1 MKGVARGSAAG
12 VVALALG
19 ALLVFWAPSA
29 QAQDAKS
36 VALAKQL
43 AAALGTAKLDSIAAK
58 DPTAPDVFIGALY
71 FPGQLLVISA
81 KYSAPAY
88 LVERLGNKQYRDVY
102 LDLNGAAVANTKV
115 FVQDAGADGLRA
127 DRNGDQPFDTYEQV
141 GKQISF
147 DADWKKQ
154 KLSKDDYMKAFADAD
169 DRYSQMLQALLAELK
184 KPT

>member
-1 MKGVARGSAAG
+1 MKGLARGSAAG
-12 VVALALG
+12 VVALSLALG
-19 ALLVFWAPSA
+19 AVSAASA

-58 DPTAPDVFIGALY
+58 DPAAPDVFIGALY

-88 LVERLGNKQYRDVY
+88 LVERLGNKQYRDVI
-102 LDLNGAAVANTKV
+102 DLNGAAVANTKV
-115 FVQDAGADGLRA
+115 FVQDAGADGLRRIA
-127 DRNGDQPFDTYEQV
+127 TAISRLTPTKRAA
-141 GKQISF
+141 KQIRL

-154 KLSKDDYMKAFADAD
+154 KLSKDDLKAFDAD
-169 DRYSQMLQALLAELK
+169 DRYLADAAMPLAELK

>member
-1 MKGVARGSAAG
+1 MTAGARGSAAG
-12 VVALALG
+12 VVALSLAL
-19 ALLVFWAPSA
+19 AAFSATTA

-43 AAALGTAKLDSIAAK
+43 ATALSAAKLDSIAAR
-58 DPTAPDVFIGALY
+58 DPAAPDVFIGALY

-81 KYSAPAY
+81 KYSIPAY
-88 LVERLGNKQYRDVY
+88 LTERLGNKQYRDVY

-127 DRNGDQPFDTYEQV
+127 DRNGDQPFDTYERE
-141 GKQISF
+141 GKQIAF

-154 KLSKDDYMKAFADAD
+154 KLSREDYLKAFADAD
-169 DRYSQMLQALLAELK
+169 ERYAQMLQALLSELK